1 MFRNN
6 TTSLSHTM
14 VVEESADLEDCL
26 EMTIDFNWLF
36 QQEGVKDRDLK
47 GLIEFLADYS
57 CENTLSTVVWE
68 SLVEVKSALEGDI
81 DHVNEMRLH
90 RKERWNDI
98 YRQQRKEGRYSQW
111 EGRIEDTEL
120 T

>member
-1 MFRNN
+1 MFMNN

-14 VVEESADLEDCL
+14 VEEEHWEDCL

-36 QQEGVKDRDLK
+36 QQEGVKKRHLDCLLEEIADACC
-47 GLIEFLADYS
+47 ESELA
-57 CENTLSTVVWE
+57 TVIWE
-68 SLVEVKSALEGDI
+68 SLVEVKSACEGDI

-98 YRQQRKEGRYSQW
+98 YRQQRKEGLYSQW
-111 EGRIEDTEL
+111 EGRIV
-120 T
+120 